1 MIELWVPITLAA
13 AFLQCVRTA
22 MQKHLSGILSPN
34 AATFIRYFYGV
45 PVAALYL
52 AGLLIFTD
60 FDLPGLNPV
69 FALHCAVAGLAQI
82 VATSLLIQLFSL
94 RNFAVGTTYSKTE
107 AVQTAIFGIVI
118 LGEPVSTGGF
128 FAILVS
134 MAGVMLL
141 SWVRGQ
147 AGAAMPLGLWTD
159 RGALIGILAGGLF
172 GITAVSIRAAA
183 LSLGGEGFLLQAA
196 FTLAVMTVFQTL
208 VLSVYLALREPS
220 QLFQAISTWRRSALV
235 GLFGVLGS
243 ICWFSAMTLQN
254 AAYVRTLGQ
263 VELVF
268 TFIASAVFFKERSTR
283 LEIGGILLIVLGVVL
298 LLNFR

>member
-1 MIELWVPITLAA
+1 MIELWVPITLVA

-22 MQKHLSGILSPN
+22 MQKHLSGAMSPN

-45 PVAALYL
+45 PVAVLYL
-52 AGLLIFTD
+52 GGLLILTE
-60 FDLPGLNPV
+60 FDLPAVNPA
-69 FALHCAVAGLAQI
+69 FAVYCLIGGVAQI
-82 VATSLLIQLFSL
+82 IATSLLIQLFSL

-118 LGEPVSTGGF
+118 LGEPVSTGGL

-134 MAGVMLL
+134 MVGVMLL
-141 SWVRGQ
+141 SWVRGA
-147 AGAAMPLGLWTD
+147 AGAAGSLGRWTD
-159 RGALIGILAGGLF
+159 RAALIGVLAGGLF
-172 GITAVSIRAAA
+172 AITAVSIRAVA
-183 LSLGGEGFLLQAA
+183 LSLGGEGFLMQAA
-196 FTLAVMTVFQTL
+196 FTLAVMTILQTL
-208 VLSVYLALREPS
+208 LLSVYLALRERS
-220 QLFQAISTWRRSALV
+220 QLGRASVTWRRSALV

-268 TFIASAVFFKERSTR
+268 TFIASAIFFKERTAR
-283 LEIGGILLIVLGVVL
+283 MEVAGILLIVVGVVL